1 MPNLLPVHFLTIG
14 LAVLATLLQ
23 VFGFEIPLRYGRS
36 EILES
41 AEWWRVL
48 TGNLVHL
55 GFSHLLLNLSGL
67 ALISLLVG
75 HAMSVRQWVFVGLC
89 SMFGVGV
96 GLLAFNPELS
106 WYVGLSGALY
116 GFLLAG
122 AIAEFANHK
131 LFACA
136 LAFIT
141 VGKIVW
147 EQIYGAANTSE
158 ALTGGTVIVDAHLY
172 GMLAGGAAALLLQ
185 LLKFVRQ
192 PES

>member
-1 MPNLLPVHFLTIG
+1 MRNLLPVHFLTIG
-14 LAVLATLLQ
+14 LAVLAVLLQ
-23 VFGFEIPLRYGRS
+23 VFGFEIPLRYGRT

-75 HAMSVRQWVFVGLC
+75 HAMSVRQWVFIGLC
-89 SMFGVGV
+89 SMLGVGV
-96 GLLAFNPELS
+96 GLLAFNPELG

-116 GFLLAG
+116 GLLLAG
-122 AIAEFANHK
+122 AIAEFSNQK
-131 LFACA
+131 FFACA
-136 LAFIT
+136 LAAIT
-141 VGKIVW
+141 VGKIIW
-147 EQIYGAANTSE
+147 EQIYGAAGTSE

-172 GMLAGGAAALLLQ
+172 GMLAGGVAALALQ
-185 LLKFVRQ
+185 IFKFARH
-192 PES
+192 PAS

>member
-14 LAVLATLLQ
+14 LAVLAVLLQ
-23 VFGFEIPLRYGRS
+23 VFDFEIPLRYGRS

-41 AEWWRVL
+41 AQWWRVL

-55 GFSHLLLNLSGL
+55 GYSHLLLNLSGL

-75 HAMSVRQWVFVGLC
+75 HALSVRQWVFIGLC
-89 SMFGVGV
+89 SMLGVGF
-96 GLLAFNPELS
+96 GLLTFNPELS

-116 GFLLAG
+116 GLLLAG
-122 AIAEFANHK
+122 AIAEFNNQK

-136 LAFIT
+136 LGAIT

-147 EQIYGAANTSE
+147 EQLFGAADTSE
-158 ALTGGTVIVDAHLY
+158 KLTGGTVIVDAHLY
-172 GMLAGGAAALLLQ
+172 GMLAGGMAALLLQ
-185 LLKFVRQ
+185 LIKFARK
-192 PES
+192 PGG